1 MIYIDQDLCIGCQS
15 CKKACPFH
23 ANNFNKELR
32 VMDKCTG
39 CVQLR
44 DEGKEPACVR
54 NCAGRAL
61 HFGDINDPES
71 EVSKLL
77 AANEGHVYTLKDD
90 NGNHPSGRVILKN
103 QKWIDMLPFEFEEA
117 LHNGMYE
124 EPESELAHRIFEDH
138 LKKANVV
145 RTEMNKEKEAAR
157 AGLYRFLGGLYI
169 MEVDE
174 ETLANMKQMQ
184 FPTDCANEELAE
196 AYRGLEKAIADL
208 NNEDLEDVAAD
219 YAKTFLAAGEATGV
233 AAFPYESIYTNKKR
247 EIGGRTEQE
256 TLALY
261 ALHGWEPSK
270 DMFRTMND
278 HIGLELEFMAVLC
291 EEELLSCQ
299 TDNADRAAMSSRDQN
314 EFLRK
319 HLKWAGAFCMDISKY
334 AQTAFYQAVGKVTN
348 VFLEQERE
356 MLAMGGAIW
365 DIA

>member
-1 MIYIDQDLCIGCQS
+1 MKQVEVR
-15 CKKACPFH
+15 
-23 ANNFNKELR
+23 KELAR
-32 VMDKCTG
+32 
-39 CVQLR
+39 
-44 DEGKEPACVR
+44 
-54 NCAGRAL
+54 
-61 HFGDINDPES
+61 
-71 EVSKLL
+71 
-77 AANEGHVYTLKDD
+77 
-90 NGNHPSGRVILKN
+90 
-103 QKWIDMLPFEFEEA
+103 
-117 LHNGMYE
+117 
-124 EPESELAHRIFEDH
+124 
-138 LKKANVV
+138 
-145 RTEMNKEKEAAR
+145 AR

-184 FPTDCANEELAE
+184 FPTDCA
-196 AYRGLEKAIADL
+196 
-208 NNEDLEDVAAD
+208 NEDLEDVAAD

>member
-1 MIYIDQDLCIGCQS
+1 MKQVEVR
-15 CKKACPFH
+15 
-23 ANNFNKELR
+23 KELAR
-32 VMDKCTG
+32 
-39 CVQLR
+39 
-44 DEGKEPACVR
+44 
-54 NCAGRAL
+54 
-61 HFGDINDPES
+61 
-71 EVSKLL
+71 
-77 AANEGHVYTLKDD
+77 
-90 NGNHPSGRVILKN
+90 
-103 QKWIDMLPFEFEEA
+103 
-117 LHNGMYE
+117 
-124 EPESELAHRIFEDH
+124 
-138 LKKANVV
+138 
-145 RTEMNKEKEAAR
+145 AR

-356 MLAMGGAIW
+356 MLAMGGEGDLIDRLKEMNIAPLAISYEYDPCDFLKAREFQLKR
-365 DIA
+365 DIEGYKKTTQDDLINMQTGLFGYKGKVHFQVASCINDELEQIDRSLPKPELCLY

>member
-1 MIYIDQDLCIGCQS
+1 MKQVEVR
-15 CKKACPFH
+15 
-23 ANNFNKELR
+23 KELAR
-32 VMDKCTG
+32 
-39 CVQLR
+39 
-44 DEGKEPACVR
+44 
-54 NCAGRAL
+54 
-61 HFGDINDPES
+61 
-71 EVSKLL
+71 
-77 AANEGHVYTLKDD
+77 
-90 NGNHPSGRVILKN
+90 
-103 QKWIDMLPFEFEEA
+103 
-117 LHNGMYE
+117 
-124 EPESELAHRIFEDH
+124 
-138 LKKANVV
+138 
-145 RTEMNKEKEAAR
+145 AR

-219 YAKTFLAAGEATGV
+219 YAKTFLAAGEATGG

>member
-1 MIYIDQDLCIGCQS
+1 MKQVEVR
-15 CKKACPFH
+15 
-23 ANNFNKELR
+23 KELAR
-32 VMDKCTG
+32 
-39 CVQLR
+39 
-44 DEGKEPACVR
+44 
-54 NCAGRAL
+54 
-61 HFGDINDPES
+61 
-71 EVSKLL
+71 
-77 AANEGHVYTLKDD
+77 
-90 NGNHPSGRVILKN
+90 
-103 QKWIDMLPFEFEEA
+103 
-117 LHNGMYE
+117 
-124 EPESELAHRIFEDH
+124 
-138 LKKANVV
+138 
-145 RTEMNKEKEAAR
+145 AR

-291 EEELLSCQ
+291 EEELLSSQ

-314 EFLRK
+314 EFLCK

-334 AQTAFYQAVGKVTN
+334 AQSAFYQAVGKVTN